1 VTSRALALVVVVLTA
16 APAAAQNT
24 PGPPGPYVLDVRGTT
39 VALPEGA
46 AFLPP
51 VSITALV
58 PSRAFGVDAGG
69 HLYIANWRQA
79 RVGVGASV
87 LVARGTALDVNITE
101 RIVAPQ
107 LSLNWGTA
115 NGWSY
120 LSTGVGRGHIESRR
134 VTPASSTST
143 SGQSTG
149 SGAASASTIDN
160 VTVNVLAINFGGGA
174 RWFIS
179 RRVAVGFDI
188 RLHKIGGGTAKPTA
202 AATPGAMLLAASA
215 GLSFR

>member
-1 VTSRALALVVVVLTA
+1 VLTA
-16 APAAAQNT
+16 APVAAQNT
-24 PGPPGPYVLDVRGTT
+24 PGPPRPYVLDVRGTT

-69 HLYIANWRQA
+69 HLYIANWRHA

-120 LSTGVGRGHIESRR
+120 LSTGAGPGHVESHR
-134 VTPASSTST
+134 VTPASTNTSGASTS
-143 SGQSTG
+143 SP
-149 SGAASASTIDN
+149 AASSSPIDA

-179 RRVAVGFDI
+179 RRMAVGFDI
-188 RLHKIGGGTAKPTA
+188 RLHKIGSGTAKPTG